1 MQSQFRSHFR
11 KVAAC
16 GLAALVLSVVF
27 AAGAAEVLAFDKAYN
42 KGNKALKKG
51 DFAAAEKI
59 FREILGKDARD
70 TQARLGLSFALLK
83 QRSLQGAYDN
93 AARVIMLDPLSAR
106 AHALLGASI
115 LGAGEFRLSVEEFR
129 TALSLNDQ
137 EALAIAGLAMVDF
150 YENRLSSALAGLRR
164 ASELDYEEPD
174 YLFNLGQAAAR
185 TEKYKEAA
193 DAYER
198 FLIIAP
204 KTDVDRRA
212 RIAGLIDFLRYLGRQ
227 GSLYV
232 PSGELRTS
240 IKFESFDTRPIL
252 IVKVNGQRETLK
264 FVLDTGSGMSVI
276 SDQTAKK
283 LGLKPVARGGLA
295 RAVGGG
301 GRFEIVYGY
310 LNSVEIGDVRIEN
323 VPVYIR
329 KFFDSQVPVDGYL
342 GLSVVSK
349 FLTSIDY
356 GTRQMSLIRQN
367 QSDLVETWTVV
378 RRGESAQALA
388 DVRPNEAAIE
398 VPLRTTSSGFLSAE
412 VNLEGFEKPL
422 NFIVDTAASITVVSE
437 KLSQQEQLLDLLQP
451 SKMRVFGAAGV
462 TEDVK
467 LLQLPKLGLGLTKL
481 ERINAAVLDLEPVNE
496 TAGFTQ
502 SGILGGNFLK
512 NFRIY
517 FDFARGLMR
526 LESLGNKPRTD
537 MNNQEVFVSP
547 VSTP

>member
-27 AAGAAEVLAFDKAYN
+27 TAGATDVLAFDKAYN
-42 KGNKALKKG
+42 KGTKALKRG
-51 DFAAAEKI
+51 EFAAAEKI
-59 FREILGKDARD
+59 FREILVKDTRD

-83 QRSLQGAYDN
+83 QRNLQGAYDN

-240 IKFESFDTRPIL
+240 IKFESLDTRPIL
-252 IVKVNGQRETLK
+252 IVKVNGEREPLK

-276 SDQTAKK
+276 SDQTAKR

-310 LNSVEIGDVRIEN
+310 LNSVEIGDVKIEN

-349 FLTSIDY
+349 FIASIDY

-367 QSDLVETWTVV
+367 QSELVESWTVV

-388 DVRPNEAAIE
+388 DVRPNESIIE

-412 VNLEGFEKPL
+412 VNLEGFDKPL

-451 SKMRVFGAAGV
+451 SKMRVFGAAGI

-467 LLQLPKLGLGLTKL
+467 LLQLPKLTLGLTKL
-481 ERINAAVLDLEPVNE
+481 EKINAAVLDLEPVNE

-526 LESLGNKPRTD
+526 LESLANKPRTD
-537 MNNQEVFVSP
+537 LNNQEVFVSP